1 MISYGIFRQ
10 GYNNWAIKASK
21 EWLLKYKILINEN
34 ELDVGSSKT
43 KRQKK
48 GFVYTNLVQRAS
60 NSISDRIQK
69 NMISNHG
76 QYIAVRKKPS
86 CQNNSTH
93 RYEAK
98 RFNKFEGYIV
108 YPCDTFLIMMNPKEQ
123 IKKKSRIQLHW
134 H

>member
-1 MISYGIFRQ
+1 M
-10 GYNNWAIKASK
+10 
-21 EWLLKYKILINEN
+21 
-34 ELDVGSSKT
+34 
-43 KRQKK
+43 
-48 GFVYTNLVQRAS
+48 YTNLVQRAS

-98 RFNKFEGYIV
+98 RFNNFEGYIV
-108 YPCDTFLIMMNPKEQ
+108 YPSDTLLNILNPQDQ
-123 IKKKSRIQLHW
+123 I
-134 H
+134 